1 MLRNIPQALGEVCL
15 SIDVGS
21 QKAGVCLFDAA
32 AQRILYMR
40 THKLLAIHESFVT
53 STADVKEH
61 LDELTALIE
70 TLLQGREYWV
80 LVEQQYMDADAKAG
94 LYFNIQLQML
104 IEMYFL
110 QKGRAVKTIH
120 ATKRYPFLGIHTWK
134 TDTRA
139 ARKNK
144 VVKVVSRLLDPT
156 DFQHNTFA
164 TRQHNLVNWNHAL
177 TKSPA
182 DRRDMADA
190 LVQALCHYYRHLS
203 DVLDGHVHAT
213 RNVAAVTPS
222 PQPHPCKRSKST
234 NPSTQLSVSPRTVLR
249 ANLQKTLAKLQTK
262 YRAQLRGLGSDAERL
277 LAVHAKDQNDENLA
291 RFMLALNRFNAQG
304 TAPSTA
310 TETPL
315 ANRLAYLAHQ

>member
-1 MLRNIPQALGEVCL
+1 MLRNIPQALGDLCL

-32 AQRILYMR
+32 AQRILYLR
-40 THKLLAIHESFVT
+40 THKLLAEHEGFVT
-53 STADVKEH
+53 STADVKQH
-61 LDELTALIE
+61 LDEMTALIE
-70 TLLQGREYWV
+70 TLLHGRDYWV
-80 LVEQQYMDADAKAG
+80 LVEQQWMDTDAKAG
-94 LYFNIQLQML
+94 LFFNIQLQMC
-104 IEMYFL
+104 IEMFFL

-120 ATKRYPFLGIHTWK
+120 ATKRYPFLGIDTWK

-144 VVKVVSRLLDPT
+144 LVKVVSRLLDPSE
-156 DFQHNTFA
+156 FQHNTFA
-164 TRQHNLVNWNHAL
+164 TRQHNLVDWDHAL

-203 DVLDGHVHAT
+203 DVLDGNVRET
-213 RNVAAVTPS
+213 RDVAAVTP
-222 PQPHPCKRSKST
+222 PQHMPRKRSKGT
-234 NPSTQLSVSPRTVLR
+234 NPSLKLSVSPRTALR
-249 ANLQKTLAKLQTK
+249 ANLQKTLATLQTN

-277 LAVHAKDQNDENLA
+277 LAVYEKDPHDKNLA
-291 RFMLALNRFNAQG
+291 KFMLALNRFNAQG

-315 ANRLAYLAHQ
+315 AHRLAYLGQL